1 MKISFIAPAYK
12 VEKYLQDF
20 FDGFKKLENNFEIIL
35 VNDNPTSDLSSWEN
49 ALENVEI
56 KVINNEQNLGSKKSR
71 FAGLKSISSETTH
84 VIFIDPDDKLSDDC
98 KFIDLGDLPTQYSYN
113 EWYVN
118 KKNPQLKCG
127 SISKYNID
135 NHLWGVV
142 FPREIAMQIP
152 RYSHD
157 MEIDDMPI
165 KWRMAEKYEFIKTEK
180 IMIDYR
186 MRKGSLANSKKS
198 REGAIEQ
205 VNTWDN
211 LYKIDKLI
219 DYSKSVNNQ
228 YFELIINKKSFDPI
242 WFKNKHNELRSQV
255 SFITKFNSH
264 MYRAVSWWALQNKL
278 KSIFLN
284 RKMFD

>member
-12 VEKYLQDF
+12 VDKYLQDF

-71 FAGLKSISSETTH
+71 FAGLKNISSETTH

-219 DYSKSVNNQ
+219 DHSKSVNNQ

-255 SFITKFNSH
+255 SLITKFNSH